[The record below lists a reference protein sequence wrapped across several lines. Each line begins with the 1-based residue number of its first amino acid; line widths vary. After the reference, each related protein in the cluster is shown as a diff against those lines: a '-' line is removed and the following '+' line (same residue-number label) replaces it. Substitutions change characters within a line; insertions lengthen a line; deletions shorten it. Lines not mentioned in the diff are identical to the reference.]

1 MNYIKA
7 DFRGATCADSVLFAG
22 KETNDCTVRALA
34 SASGMHYEKAHALLK
49 KNGRKDRCGAR
60 FYTMQKA
67 YNEANFSLHSVHGTT
82 NQAKYVARI
91 TSTKAQEG
99 ITLGKLLPRLTKGSF
114 IVNVTSHAIAVVD
127 GKVLDTFASPAG
139 KRVIAVF
146 KRNEFSAD

>member
-1 MNYIKA
+1 MKYIKA
-7 DFRGATCADSVLFAG
+7 DFRGATSGGL
-22 KETNDCTVRALA
+22 ETNDCTVRALA
-34 SASGMHYEKAHALLK
+34 NAAAMPYTDAHVLLNK
-49 KNGRKDRCGAR
+49 HGRKNRCGAQ
-60 FYTMQKA
+60 FNTMHKA

-99 ITLGKLLPRLTKGSF
+99 ITLGKLLPKLTKGSF
-114 IVNVTSHAIAVVD
+114 IVNVTGHAIAVVD

-146 KRNEFSAD
+146 KRNELSAD

>member
-146 KRNEFSAD
+146 KRNELSAD

>member
-34 SASGMHYEKAHALLK
+34 SVSGMHYEKAHALLK

-82 NQAKYVARI
+82 TQAKYVARI
-91 TSTKAQEG
+91 TGTKAQEG
-99 ITLGKLLPRLTKGSF
+99 ITLGKLLPKLTKGSF
-114 IVNVTSHAIAVVD
+114 IVNVTSHAIAIVD

-146 KRNEFSAD
+146 KRNELSAD

>member
-60 FYTMQKA
+60 FYTMKKA

-82 NQAKYVARI
+82 IQAKYVARI

-99 ITLGKLLPRLTKGSF
+99 ITLGKLLPKLTKGSF
-114 IVNVTSHAIAVVD
+114 IVNVTGHAVAVVN
-127 GKVLDTFASPAG
+127 GELIDTFDNPAG

-146 KRNEFSAD
+146 KRNELSAD